1 MKLTSFKSPATMVIL
16 AALIATACSPAA
28 STSSPPTSP
37 SAAASAEPSASAAPA
52 DPLEGRTV
60 RWALPSA
67 PDFGNVTIPLLEAA
81 FAAHG
86 ATFEATNFNTQA
98 EANNALLTGQADFE
112 QTQINSIVIAHA
124 VGTDFQALFAVKAN
138 EWSLVTPVEIT
149 TPEGLNGKKV
159 GIHGPGTLTELLVNS
174 TIKKYNIT
182 PEVLVVPGS
191 DARAAALQAGELD
204 ATPADI
210 GTVIGIMSSSPG
222 KYHVMID
229 YNDEL
234 PFLGSVVAT
243 RKQLIE
249 EDPEFIQAAVNV
261 FVEVQ
266 TSIKDNPDSLD
277 AAAAAYLPDLPASDV
292 AARKEAYLARD
303 YWNPAMD
310 TERVELALQFMI
322 DTGALNADN
331 APAVEDVSNLTFI
344 TQALGG

>member
-1 MKLTSFKSPATMVIL
+1 MKLTGFRSPTVTL
-16 AALIATACSPAA
+16 TAAVFIAAACTPAA
-28 STSSPPTSP
+28 SSAPTSGP
-37 SAAASAEPSASAAPA
+37 SAPAGATQAASQAPA
-52 DPLEGRTV
+52 DVLTGRTV

-67 PDFGNVTIPLLEAA
+67 PDFGNVTIPLLKKA
-81 FAAHG
+81 FSARG

-149 TPEGLNGKKV
+149 TPEGLNGKKI

-174 TIKKYNIT
+174 TIKKYNLK

-210 GTVIGIMSSSPG
+210 GTVIGIEAASPG

-243 RKQLIE
+243 RKQLID
-249 EDPEFIQAAVNV
+249 EDPAFIQAVVDV
-261 FVEVQ
+261 FVDVQ
-266 TSIKDNPDSLD
+266 TSIKDNPDQLD
-277 AAAAAYLPDLPASDV
+277 AAAAEYLPDLPAADV
-292 AARKEAYLARD
+292 AARKAAYVGRD

-310 TERVELALQFMI
+310 AARVSAALQFMI
-322 DTGALNADN
+322 DTGALAADA
-331 APAVEDVSNLTFI
+331 APAVEDISNVSFLAK
-344 TQALGG
+344 ALGG